1 MEALEIKKKR
11 NKWVCFEGLI
21 GFTDV
26 GHVEEKFITLPAFYL
41 SDCIL

>member
-26 GHVEEKFITLPAFYL
+26 GGKIHYITSLLFI
-41 SDCIL
+41 